1 MRWAWGGLGPRH
13 AGHPLWLPPHLP
25 APPPRA
31 VTQAL
36 PLAFTATGPV
46 PPGVSHGNRARDRA
60 LSRSPVGTVC
70 HTASTLPRGQAGLAG
85 NLSQDPSGRDTV
97 DIRGPCTRTAKGL
110 PQTSPEPRDLPR
122 SAPQSTGVS
131 KSVTWG
137 TLLHPETQPATVC
150 PWPPTGF
157 MGTSLP
163 LPLPHTD
170 KQGTHAHTHTYVHA
184 HACTH
189 PHTCTCMHTYTHH
202 PHAHPPTP
210 TRMHAHKHTHT
221 HYLHTCTRAPTR
233 TRPAHTHTPHTP
245 PASTRTPVHTHAR
258 THTRT
263 STRPGE
269 PRGKVGPGGRQG
281 PEPRPPLVSRAG
293 TCRGS
298 QSGSLWSWHL
308 SARACHRPAPPHG
321 PVSAASPNAHRS
333 GFLTSGAP
341 HGRGREDTGPAAP
354 PLAGRNR
361 SVTRA
366 GTRQAAG
373 LRGPHVT
380 ARGQGTNPALSAE
393 APETG
398 RGRGSHLHGYA
409 GRLVAS
415 GEGGWQGA
423 RPRLLGPR
431 LCLTWRPVHWDPAGR
446 QERVGVVLCT
456 QSCL

>member
-1 MRWAWGGLGPRH
+1 MGTGLVTAPSAAPQWAPSVTRPAGPQRT
-13 AGHPLWLPPHLP
+13 GHCGYTGPVHKDSQRP
-25 APPPRA
+25 APDLTKAPRSA
-31 VTQAL
+31 TVSASEHRREQVRLLGDTPAPRNTASYRL
-36 PLAFTATGPV
+36 PLA
-46 PPGVSHGNRARDRA
+46 SHGVHGDFSA
-60 LSRSPVGTVC
+60 PP
-70 HTASTLPRGQAGLAG
+70 TAAHRQAGYTRPHAH
-85 NLSQDPSGRDTV
+85 
-97 DIRGPCTRTAKGL
+97 ICTCARTHTPTHVYMHAHVHT
-110 PQTSPEPRDLPR
+110 PPAR
-122 SAPQSTGVS
+122 AP
-131 KSVTWG
+131 
-137 TLLHPETQPATVC
+137 
-150 PWPPTGF
+150 
-157 MGTSLP
+157 
-163 LPLPHTD
+163 
-170 KQGTHAHTHTYVHA
+170 THAHTHA
-184 HACTH
+184 R
-189 PHTCTCMHTYTHH
+189 PQ
-202 PHAHPPTP
+202 TP
-210 TRMHAHKHTHT
+210 THT

-269 PRGKVGPGGRQG
+269 PRGKVGPGGRRG

-308 SARACHRPAPPHG
+308 SARACHRPASPHG

-415 GEGGWQGA
+415 GGGWQGA

-431 LCLTWRPVHWDPAGR
+431 LCLAWRPVHRDPAGR

>member
-131 KSVTWG
+131 KSVSWG

-157 MGTSLP
+157 MGTSPP

-184 HACTH
+184 HARTH

-210 TRMHAHKHTHT
+210 TRMHAHKHPHTHT
-221 HYLHTCTRAPTR
+221 LSAHMYTSRPHAYPTHSACLHTHARAHPR
-233 TRPAHTHTPHTP
+233 AHTHTHIHAPW
-245 PASTRTPVHTHAR
+245 RTPWE
-258 THTRT
+258 
-263 STRPGE
+263 GG
-269 PRGKVGPGGRQG
+269 PRGTAGSRASAAPRFPGWDLPRLTERVAVELALVCPRVPPTCLTPRARLCRFPQ
-281 PEPRPPLVSRAG
+281 RPPLRLSDLGGPTRTGERGHWPRSPASGRQEPIRDASRDTSG
-293 TCRGS
+293 GWPQRSPRHCSRPGDKPCSLCRGS
-298 QSGSLWSWHL
+298 GNREGQ
-308 SARACHRPAPPHG
+308 RQP
-321 PVSAASPNAHRS
+321 
-333 GFLTSGAP
+333 LT
-341 HGRGREDTGPAAP
+341 RLCWE
-354 PLAGRNR
+354 AG
-361 SVTRA
+361 
-366 GTRQAAG
+366 GKW
-373 LRGPHVT
+373 
-380 ARGQGTNPALSAE
+380 
-393 APETG
+393 
-398 RGRGSHLHGYA
+398 
-409 GRLVAS
+409 
-415 GEGGWQGA
+415 GGWQGA

-431 LCLTWRPVHWDPAGR
+431 LCLAWRPVHRDPAGR